1 MKSLKGLA
9 AIRDAVW
16 DLLSTD
22 SISQHWSTVCQRLLE
37 HPLAVWDDFLQQL
50 FLQRL
55 QVGAPLTSRLETQFS
70 ASELVCLMMNLHSL
84 KMYGMFSLTVLT
96 DLPADVLHILHIAK
110 YSYGSSLPFCKAITK
125 EETEAIS
132 TSSVT
137 LLTSA
142 VRDLEG
148 QTIDTYSGIHLGSSR
163 GAQYE
168 VDVASFLWS
177 ESPGD
182 LPGDAGWVSVSQRG
196 QQHQRS
202 SLAMKTQAL
211 TPCVQ
216 NFCSSMDAK
225 LKARLD
231 DLQHYLPSQDTGKG
245 RAA

>member
-1 MKSLKGLA
+1 MQY
-9 AIRDAVW
+9 RN
-16 DLLSTD
+16 D
-22 SISQHWSTVCQRLLE
+22 S
-37 HPLAVWDDFLQQL
+37 F
-50 FLQRL
+50 
-55 QVGAPLTSRLETQFS
+55 
-70 ASELVCLMMNLHSL
+70 
-84 KMYGMFSLTVLT
+84 
-96 DLPADVLHILHIAK
+96 
-110 YSYGSSLPFCKAITK
+110 LPFRKAITK
-125 EETEAIS
+125 DETEAIS
-132 TSSVT
+132 TSSVQ

-148 QTIDTYSGIHLGSSR
+148 QTIHTSSGTNTGSGR

-168 VDVASFLWS
+168 IDVASYLWS

-182 LPGDAGWVSVSQRG
+182 LLSDAGWVNVSQRG

-231 DLQHYLPSQDTGKG
+231 DLQHYLPSQDTGEVTI
-245 RAA
+245 